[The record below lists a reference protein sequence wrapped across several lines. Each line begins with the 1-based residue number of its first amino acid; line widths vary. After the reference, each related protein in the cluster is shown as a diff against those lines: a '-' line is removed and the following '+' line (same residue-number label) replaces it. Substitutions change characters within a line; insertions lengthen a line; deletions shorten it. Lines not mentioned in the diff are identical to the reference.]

1 MLHQASTAL
10 VVTTCILQ
18 LLVPDRHWLYVII
31 ISRTSFRVNSYSIVC
46 LNVNEL
52 VILSRRHILSLRD
65 SNMIRTHNYLLR
77 KRSLQPPSLAKWL
90 SVCLQTK
97 WLWVRNPLLSFKLQ
111 IWRLLRSRRSLTFR
125 ETIECGF
132 TLKLA
137 RDMIITYRLEL
148 IPSSAISTNLDQF
161 FDSKILM

>member
-1 MLHQASTAL
+1 MLWVLICTVHLT
-10 VVTTCILQ
+10 VCYYHVTHEFQSEFIL
-18 LLVPDRHWLYVII
+18 
-31 ISRTSFRVNSYSIVC
+31 YSC

-52 VILSRRHILSLRD
+52 FLLSRRHILSLSD

-90 SVCLQTK
+90 SVSLQAK
-97 WLWVRNPLLSFKLQ
+97 WLWVRNTLLSFKLQ
-111 IWRLLRSRRSLTFR
+111 VWRLLRSRRSFTFR

-137 RDMIITYRLEL
+137 RGMIITYRLEL

-161 FDSKILM
+161 FDSEILL